1 MQKNAII
8 ALVLTLLAMG
18 LYFVFQSGPKTIQT
32 PPSEVIVNEG
42 TKETTV
48 DLTGDTG
55 KVFEVTGKNFSFEP
69 KEVKVTQGD
78 RVQIVFKN
86 EGGTHN
92 FVLDEFDVKTKTT
105 NTGETVT
112 VEFVADKA
120 GTFEYYCGIGNHR
133 AMGMVGTLV
142 VE

>member
-32 PPSEVIVNEG
+32 PPSEVIV
-42 TKETTV
+42 
-48 DLTGDTG
+48 
-55 KVFEVTGKNFSFEP
+55 
-69 KEVKVTQGD
+69 TQGD

-92 FVLDEFDVKTKTT
+92 FVLDEFNVNTKTT
-105 NTGETVT
+105 NTGETDT

-120 GTFEYYCGIGNHR
+120 GTFEYHCGIGNHR